1 MTKRKKLFWFTILG
15 IIPYILGRIINFFFG
30 LLPFPEDKVINLI
43 IDHFMFFYLGA
54 LPVIMILVIISKV
67 KHHYKIK

>member
-15 IIPYILGRIINFFFG
+15 IIPYLLGRVINYFFG

-54 LPVIMILVIISKV
+54 LPVIIILVIISKV
-67 KHHYKIK
+67 KDNYKK